1 MGINIPASSSLGSVS
16 SQFFLVFFFFSAKMN
31 LTVFAGILL
40 AVTMATARRAS
51 LGEKTMQ
58 AAGKADE
65 PEGAMRE
72 SVEKMMRAAD
82 EADEPARAKRGCKKS
97 GETCANDGEC
107 CGKCGAVKSMTPK
120 KTCSGGP
127 GTSLYG
133 NYGGLVEKIMR
144 AADKADEPAGAKR
157 AYGKG
162 CTQPNGSCTGEN
174 DNSCCDDLRCG
185 QVHRPGYPYVCMR
198 G

>member
-16 SQFFLVFFFFSAKMN
+16 SQFFLLFFFFSAKMN

-58 AAGKADE
+58 AA
-65 PEGAMRE
+65 
-72 SVEKMMRAAD
+72 D
-82 EADEPARAKRGCKKS
+82 EADEPARAKRACKKS
-97 GETCANDGEC
+97 GATCTNDGEC
-107 CGKCGAVKSMTPK
+107 CGNCRAVKSMTGK

-157 AYGKG
+157 ANGDG
-162 CTQPNGSCTGEN
+162 CKPAETMCEN
-174 DNSCCDDLRCG
+174 DNECCSKDCYSVTYARMEWKDCR
-185 QVHRPGYPYVCMR
+185 
-198 G
+198 